1 MDNDTNKLIEQI
13 TIEKWQAIF
22 ELIPTI
28 EQTENFGEFIPNERI
43 SDNFSI
49 YKGFE
54 SSRVVDEFVKRAYDN
69 NLIVSFD
76 WMQWD
81 EGRKI
86 IESETKD
93 FSGFDKNTL
102 CKLLIA
108 HIRNDRF
115 CDGWLISRFSDGTIL
130 NILKTLKKEIESK
143 E

>member
-1 MDNDTNKLIEQI
+1 MDNETNKSIDRI
-13 TIEKWQAIF
+13 TIEEWQAIF

-28 EQTENFGEFIPNERI
+28 EQTENFGEFIPPERI

-69 NLIVSFD
+69 NIVVSFD
-76 WMQWD
+76 WMQWE

-93 FSGFDKNTL
+93 FSGLDKYTL

-115 CDGWLISRFSDGTIL
+115 CDGWLISRFTDSTIL
-130 NILKTLKKEIESK
+130 NILKELRETIQTIN
-143 E
+143 